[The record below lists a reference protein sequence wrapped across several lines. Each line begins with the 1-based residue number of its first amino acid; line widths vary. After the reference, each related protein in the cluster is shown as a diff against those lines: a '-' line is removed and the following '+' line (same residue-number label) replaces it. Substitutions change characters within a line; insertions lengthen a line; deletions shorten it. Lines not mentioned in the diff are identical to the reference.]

1 MASISRSMNDVQKFY
16 RLSGMPYTFQIWWYK
31 CYATVDESLAIYV
44 HNLIPRMVN
53 WKVVKPKTRYE
64 DLMDDRFS
72 EELNHLELPNPLMF
86 APTDYDVNVAQA
98 VSVQQQSERT
108 APIEFGDEFDDFST
122 PPNAEFLK
130 KMRLDAGPSLHPLAK
145 K

>member
-1 MASISRSMNDVQKFY
+1 MASIIRSMNDVQKFY

-53 WKVVKPKTRYE
+53 WKMVKPKTRYE

-72 EELNHLELPNPLMF
+72 KFVYRNLTPSSQELNHLELPNPLMF
-86 APTDYDVNVAQA
+86 APTDYDVNVA
-98 VSVQQQSERT
+98 
-108 APIEFGDEFDDFST
+108 
-122 PPNAEFLK
+122 
-130 KMRLDAGPSLHPLAK
+130 
-145 K
+145 